1 MEEERAGYSEGDLE
15 WLSSELEQE
24 KEMRDML
31 DQSVSELRN
40 TVSQL
45 EKRID
50 NIEDEGNEWK
60 TRYETQQELN
70 LQLER
75 QIRTLEQKVEFT
87 RGNPANRLSSVR
99 SFEEMSVGALQQMI
113 KQLDKE
119 KKSLL
124 NQLKNYEW
132 RIEQEAKAYHKAND
146 DRRTYLTEI
155 EHTCLSIAAAKKQKA
170 VGSRE
175 MNVLTG
181 KCNVPTTKRILDL
194 KKGPIKKTAAMK
206 QLPKLKH

>member
-1 MEEERAGYSEGDLE
+1 MTARCQGDERNSMAEERAGSSEGDLE

-70 LQLER
+70 LQLAR
-75 QIRTLEQKVEFT
+75 QIRTLEQKVVFT

-99 SFEEMSVGALQQMI
+99 SFEEMSMGALQQMI

-132 RIEQEAKAYHKAND
+132 RIEQEAK
-146 DRRTYLTEI
+146 
-155 EHTCLSIAAAKKQKA
+155 TCLSIAAAKKQKA

-175 MNVLTG
+175 MNVLIG

>member
-175 MNVLTG
+175 MNVLTLEAPRWNMR
-181 KCNVPTTKRILDL
+181 CCSSNMRMASLW
-194 KKGPIKKTAAMK
+194 
-206 QLPKLKH
+206 